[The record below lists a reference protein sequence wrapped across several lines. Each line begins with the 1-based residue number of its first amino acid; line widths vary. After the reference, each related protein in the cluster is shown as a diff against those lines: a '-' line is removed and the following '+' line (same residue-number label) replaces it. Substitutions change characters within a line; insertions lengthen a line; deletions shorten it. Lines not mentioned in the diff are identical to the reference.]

1 MDFTLVTDGL
11 SFPEGPVILAD
22 GSVLVVEIRSGR
34 LIRVAPDGTKAVVA
48 ELGGGPNGVAIGPDG
63 AVYVCNNGGLE
74 FFDATPDL
82 AVPGHAP
89 PDYVSGSIQR
99 IDLASGAVTPLYL
112 ACDGRPLRGPNDI
125 VFDADGGFWFT
136 DLGKSDDWTSDRGW
150 LLYAKI
156 DGSLI
161 KRVRGGM
168 IGPNGVGLSPDGATL
183 YVAET
188 HTGRLWAMDITGPG
202 ELGPSPALWMPGRLI
217 ATLPGH
223 QMIDSLAVEAGGKVC
238 VAGGPDGGIT
248 VFDPDGSHE
257 HIRLPGEIIVTN
269 ICFGG
274 ADMRDA
280 WITASG
286 SGRLYHARW
295 PRPGLKLHF
304 NG

>member
-34 LIRVAPDGTKAVVA
+34 LTRVAPDGTRTVVA
-48 ELGGGPNGVAIGPDG
+48 ELGGGPNGAAIGPDG

-74 FFDATPDL
+74 FFDAAPDL

-99 IDLASGAVTPLYL
+99 IDLASGAVTTLYL

-125 VFDADGGFWFT
+125 VFDADG
-136 DLGKSDDWTSDRGW
+136 S
-150 LLYAKI
+150 
-156 DGSLI
+156 
-161 KRVRGGM
+161 
-168 IGPNGVGLSPDGATL
+168 
-183 YVAET
+183 
-188 HTGRLWAMDITGPG
+188 
-202 ELGPSPALWMPGRLI
+202 
-217 ATLPGH
+217 H
-223 QMIDSLAVEAGGKVC
+223 QHV
-238 VAGGPDGGIT
+238 
-248 VFDPDGSHE
+248 
-257 HIRLPGEIIVTN
+257 RLPGEIIVTN

-274 ADMRDA
+274 PDMRDA

-295 PRPGLKLHF
+295 PRPGLKLYF